1 MDLPPLGDCADLVA
15 CIIIKPTATHEDHLK
30 IGGTSFDGSFCHPC
44 LSRSAR
50 NRMRSERGKIQMLRT
65 LHKYDCRT
73 VMLVTP
79 ARWDGDSCFRL
90 APWCMT
96 KMSESAGGRVP
107 VLCDLNEPFRAFTP
121 AAAEAALRHRHFWSS
136 RGRSPTV
143 LVDLLAKP
151 QGSPTASRDREN
163 SNTQQSHKVLEHHLG
178 LSEMPTS
185 HGS

>member
-1 MDLPPLGDCADLVA
+1 MDPFVTRVYQGRPVTGCDRNVVRFRCCGPFTNTIV
-15 CIIIKPTATHEDHLK
+15 E
-30 IGGTSFDGSFCHPC
+30 
-44 LSRSAR
+44 RSCW
-50 NRMRSERGKIQMLRT
+50 S
-65 LHKYDCRT
+65 
-73 VMLVTP
+73 P